1 MNTNY
6 MSLRAIYIY
15 HTPTITT
22 GISVDILRLEEFIY
36 LRSTLK
42 AMTSFHSSGP
52 FSLCLNY
59 R

>member
-22 GISVDILRLEEFIY
+22 GISADILRLEEFIY
-36 LRSTLK
+36 
-42 AMTSFHSSGP
+42 
-52 FSLCLNY
+52 
-59 R
+59 